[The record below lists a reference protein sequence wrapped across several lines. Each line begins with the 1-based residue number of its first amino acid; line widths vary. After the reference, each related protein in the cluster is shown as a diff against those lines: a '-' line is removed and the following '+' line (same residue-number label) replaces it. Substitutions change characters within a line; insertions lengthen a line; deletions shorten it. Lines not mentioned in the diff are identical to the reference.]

1 MPTLSRRL
9 LLLTVFITGAA
20 VLIFEVGA
28 MRLLAPY
35 YGSSLTVVSSV
46 LSIILLALSLGYY
59 FGGRLADRAPH
70 LSFLML
76 IIGSAGLL
84 MLGLLFTAISL
95 LPSVAPA
102 LGQSTGPLIISA
114 VIFFL
119 PACLLGADS
128 PFVSKLLARGTDSE
142 GAVVGTVFFLSTIG
156 SIVGSLAAGFYLIP
170 ALGLSTTLA
179 LTGLVLVIWSMSVL
193 CLVGFKSKDLSLH
206 TMVLA
211 GTMVCIAI
219 LITVVSIKTPPHSR
233 GKLIYQQDGL
243 YSQLTVFEEEFRGT
257 TYRFLKNDSN
267 FSSAIIPG
275 SHEMAF
281 PYAELALSYRDMVPN
296 ASSYLVLGG
305 GAFTI
310 PRHVHLDNPTI
321 TIDTVELEPYLL
333 PLAEQYFELPT
344 STLLRN
350 HTIDARVFLEQAT
363 TTYDVIFSDV
373 MNSGLF
379 IPPHLL
385 TAEFF
390 QSLKKVLAPGGVA
403 YLNYIG
409 SLDTYGT
416 SMTGSLIKTLT
427 SVFPNYALVPMT
439 STTDRKLQNIMIVVR
454 HDDKPIVFGPE
465 TKIKNRLFSYDYA
478 VNDHLTTIPVDTL
491 TDEVVFTDNRPGM
504 EPLLAKQFRLHG
516 DI

>member
-1 MPTLSRRL
+1 MSPLFRRL
-9 LLLTVFITGAA
+9 LLTTVFITGAA

-70 LSFLML
+70 LSLLML
-76 IIGSAGLL
+76 IIGSAGIL
-84 MLGLLFTAISL
+84 MLGLLYTALSV
-95 LPSVAPA
+95 LPTLAPA

-114 VIFFL
+114 LIFFL

-128 PFVSKLLARGTDSE
+128 PFVSKILAHGTDNE

-170 ALGLSTTLA
+170 TLGLSTTLA
-179 LTGLVLVIWSMSVL
+179 LTGLVLVVWSMSVL
-193 CLVGFKSKDLSLH
+193 CFSAFKNQDLRIR
-206 TMVLA
+206 TIVLA
-211 GTMVCIAI
+211 GTLVCIAL
-219 LITVVSIKTPPHSR
+219 LITIISIKTPPHSR
-233 GKLIYQQDGL
+233 GQLIYQQDGL

-267 FSSAIIPG
+267 YSSAIIPG
-275 SHEMAF
+275 SDEIAF
-281 PYAELALSYRDMVPN
+281 PYAALALTYPDMVAD

-321 TIDTVELEPYLL
+321 TIDSVELEPYLL

-344 STLLRN
+344 STLLHN
-350 HTIDARVFLEQAT
+350 LTIDARVFLEQAT

-373 MNSGLF
+373 MNSGQY

-385 TAEFF
+385 TVEFF
-390 QSLKKVLAPGGVA
+390 QSLKKALAPGGVA

-409 SLDTYGT
+409 SLDTHGT

-427 SVFPNYALVPMT
+427 AVFPNYALVPIT
-439 STTDRKLQNIMIVVR
+439 STTDKKLQNIMIVVR
-454 HDDKPIVFGPE
+454 HDGYPIRFAD
-465 TKIKNRLFSYDYA
+465 TTRIKNRLYSYDYA
-478 VNDHLTTIPVDTL
+478 INDHLMTIPSETL
-491 TDEVVFTDNRPGM
+491 VDEVVFTDNRPGM
-504 EPLLAKQFRLHG
+504 EPLLAKQFRLHN
-516 DI
+516 

>member
-1 MPTLSRRL
+1 MTTLSRRL

-59 FGGRLADRAPH
+59 FGGRLADRTPQ
-70 LSFLML
+70 LSVLML
-76 IIGSAGLL
+76 IIGAAGLL
-84 MLGLLFTAISL
+84 MLGLLFTALSL
-95 LPSVAPA
+95 LPTLAPA

-114 VIFFL
+114 LIFFL

-128 PFVSKLLARGTDSE
+128 PFVSKLLASGGDNE

-156 SIVGSLAAGFYLIP
+156 SIAGSLAAGFYLIP
-170 ALGLSTTLA
+170 TLGLSTTLA
-179 LTGLVLVIWSMSVL
+179 LTGLVLVLWSMGVL
-193 CLVGFKSKDLSLH
+193 CLTGLKSKNLTLQ

-211 GTMVCIAI
+211 GILVCIAI
-219 LITVVSIKTPPHSR
+219 LIAVVSIKTPPHSR
-233 GKLIYQQDGL
+233 GKLLYQQDGL
-243 YSQLTVFEEEFRGT
+243 YSQLTVFDEEFRGT

-267 FSSAIIPG
+267 YSSAIIPG
-275 SHEMAF
+275 SAEIAF
-281 PYAELALSYRDMVPN
+281 PYAELALTYRDMVSDP
-296 ASSYLVLGG
+296 SSYLVLGG

-310 PRHVHLDNPTI
+310 PRHVHFDNPTL

-333 PLAEQYFELPT
+333 PIAEQYFELPT

-373 MNSGLF
+373 MNSGLV

-385 TAEFF
+385 TQEFF
-390 QSLKKVLAPGGVA
+390 TSLKKVLAPGGVA

-427 SVFPNYALVPMT
+427 AVFPNYALIPMT

-454 HDDKPIVFGPE
+454 HDNQPIVFNPD
-465 TKIKNRLFSYDYA
+465 TNIKNRLYSYDYP
-478 VNDHLTTIPVDTL
+478 VKDHLTTIPDETL
-491 TDEVVFTDNRPGM
+491 TDEVVFTDNQPGM
-504 EPLLAKQFRLHG
+504 EPLLAKQNKLHG
-516 DI
+516 ER

>member
-1 MPTLSRRL
+1 MTTLSRRL
-9 LLLTVFITGAA
+9 LLATVFITGAA

-70 LSFLML
+70 LTLLMF
-76 IIGSAGLL
+76 IIGGAGLL
-84 MLGLLFTAISL
+84 MLGLLYTALSI
-95 LPSVAPA
+95 LPSLAPT
-102 LGQSTGPLIISA
+102 LSQSTGPLIISA

-128 PFVSKLLARGTDSE
+128 PFVSKLLASGGDNE

-170 ALGLSTTLA
+170 TLGLSTTLA
-179 LTGLVLVIWSMSVL
+179 LTGLILVIWSMGVL
-193 CLVGFKSKDLSLH
+193 CLTSFKNKDLTLR
-206 TMVLA
+206 TIVLA
-211 GTMVCIAI
+211 GTIVCIAL
-219 LITVVSIKTPPHSR
+219 LIAVMSIKTPPHSR
-233 GKLIYQQDGL
+233 GTLIYQQDGR

-267 FSSAIIPG
+267 YSSAIIPG
-275 SHEMAF
+275 SADMAF
-281 PYAELALSYRDMVPN
+281 PYAELALTYPDMVEN
-296 ASSYLVLGG
+296 ATSYLVLGG

-310 PRHVHLDNPTI
+310 PRHVHLDNPTL

-333 PLAEQYFELPT
+333 PIAAQYFELPT
-344 STLLRN
+344 SSQLRN
-350 HTIDARVFLEQAT
+350 HTIDARVFLDQST

-385 TAEFF
+385 TVEFF
-390 QSLKKVLAPGGVA
+390 ASFKKVLAPGGVA

-409 SLDTYGT
+409 SLDTHGT

-427 SVFPNYALVPMT
+427 TVFPNYALVPIT
-439 STTDRKLQNIMIVVR
+439 STTDKKIQNIMIVVR
-454 HDDKPIVFGPE
+454 HDDKPITFGDSR
-465 TKIKNRLFSYDYA
+465 IKNHLYNFDYA
-478 VNDHLTTIPVDTL
+478 IADNLITIPTETL
-491 TDEVVFTDNRPGM
+491 ADEVVFTDNRPGM
-504 EPLLAKQFRLHG
+504 EPLLAKQNKLHN
-516 DI
+516 